1 MLFTE
6 TKLAGSY
13 VIEIEKLEDER
24 GFFSR
29 SWDTLE
35 FKKKGLET
43 NFVQCNISF
52 NKTKGILRGLHY
64 QKNPHWE
71 TKIIRCTKGRIYDVI
86 VDLRN
91 DSPTKNEWV
100 GVELTDINHKMIY
113 IPDGFAHG
121 FQTLENNCE
130 VFYQMSKEYNE
141 NSSTGKKWNSSDFN
155 IIWPITPPILSKK
168 DKNWNS

>member
-91 DSPTKNEWV
+91 DSPTKNE
-100 GVELTDINHKMIY
+100 
-113 IPDGFAHG
+113 
-121 FQTLENNCE
+121 
-130 VFYQMSKEYNE
+130 FYETCFN
-141 NSSTGKKWNSSDFN
+141 GK
-155 IIWPITPPILSKK
+155 
-168 DKNWNS
+168 